1 MRNVTAG
8 LIVSGMLVGLT
19 GAAWADALRVAQAT
33 GAPAAAPAPAAPK
46 EAMPGKTVAS
56 SVKVRGTIDA
66 IDKENGT
73 VTLKG
78 PKGRKLTLEVRDKSK
93 FDVIKVGD
101 PVVATYTEAVAFQVR
116 KAGTATPGASV
127 QEARVSSK
135 PGENPAGAIGREVT
149 VTATITAIDKKA
161 RTVTLKGPQG
171 DAETIKVQDPKNLE
185 GVKVGDM
192 VDITYAQ
199 ALAVALDKPAK

>member
-8 LIVSGMLVGLT
+8 LIVSGMLGGLAGT
-19 GAAWADALRVAQAT
+19 TWADAPRVAQAT
-33 GAPAAAPAPAAPK
+33 GAPK
-46 EAMPGKTVAS
+46 EAMPGKAVAS

-66 IDKENGT
+66 IDKEKGT

-78 PKGRKLTLEVRDKSK
+78 PKGRTVTLEVRDPSK
-93 FDVIKVGD
+93 LEAIKVGD
-101 PVVATYTEAVAFQVR
+101 PVVATYMEAVAFQVR
-116 KAGTATPGASV
+116 KAGTAAPGASV

-135 PGENPAGAIGREVT
+135 PGETPAGAVGREVT

-161 RTVTLKGPQG
+161 RTVTLKGPEG
-171 DAETIKVQDPKNLE
+171 NTETVKVRDAKNLE
-185 GVKVGDM
+185 GVKAGDL
-192 VDITYAQ
+192 VDITYTQ

>member
-8 LIVSGMLVGLT
+8 LIVSGMLLAPGV
-19 GAAWADALRVAQAT
+19 AAWADGPRLAQAT
-33 GAPAAAPAPAAPK
+33 GAPK

-56 SVKVRGTIDA
+56 TVKVRGTIDA
-66 IDKENGT
+66 IDKEKGT

-78 PKGRKLTLEVRDKSK
+78 PKGRTLTLEVRDPSK

-135 PGENPAGAIGREVT
+135 PGDTPGGAMGREVT

-161 RTVTLKGPQG
+161 KTVTLKSPLGNS
-171 DAETIKVQDPKNLE
+171 ETVKVQDPKNLE
-185 GVKVGDM
+185 GVKAGDL
-192 VDITYAQ
+192 VDITYTQ